1 VKAQDGPD
9 AYVRRVQEGTH
20 RYAQEL
26 LDENASLRALL
37 ATVEADRARLEERL
51 LDAERA
57 SRRFSEQ
64 FAEIELQNSNLA
76 NLYVASFRLHG
87 TLDRREV
94 LAAVQEIVANLIGSE
109 EMAIF
114 EMNAEGTALQLLAA
128 NGLDAARWPAVPLE
142 QGLIGRAART
152 GELYVVGGGDASL
165 ATPAESQL
173 TACIP
178 LCIDGRVTGAIALFR
193 LLPQKKGYAAVDH
206 ELFELLG
213 THAATALY
221 SSGLAA
227 RAGGAEALR

>member
-20 RYAQEL
+20 RYAHEL
-26 LDENASLRALL
+26 LEENERLRVLL
-37 ATVEADRARLEERL
+37 ATVEADKARLEERL
-51 LDAERA
+51 LDAEKA

-64 FAEIELQNSNLA
+64 FAEIELQSSNLA

-109 EMAIF
+109 EMAVF
-114 EMNAEGTALQLLAA
+114 EMNAAQSALELVAVNGMDATA
-128 NGLDAARWPAVPLE
+128 WCAVSLND
-142 QGLIGRAART
+142 GLIGRTART
-152 GELYVVGGGDASL
+152 GELYVVGSGDAS
-165 ATPAESQL
+165 AASPAESRL

-178 LCIDGRVTGAIALFR
+178 LKIDGRVTGAIALFR
-193 LLPQKKGYAAVDH
+193 LLPQKKGYVAVDH

-227 RAGGAEALR
+227 AREARR